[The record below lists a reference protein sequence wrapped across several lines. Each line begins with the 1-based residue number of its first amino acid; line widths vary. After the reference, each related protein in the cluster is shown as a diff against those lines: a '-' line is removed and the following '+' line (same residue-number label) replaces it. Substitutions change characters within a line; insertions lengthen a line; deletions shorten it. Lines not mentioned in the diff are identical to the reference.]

1 MSIETA
7 TIASKATIPSPATK
21 TEQPKVLKPTAL
33 MGAEY
38 AYATYAVT
46 LPEGWTVE
54 DALKPEFW
62 VNVAH
67 KFSKQPVTG
76 EPDKTGAIIELRTV
90 DHAFY
95 ARLYVRAVQERA
107 LIVTLLEAP
116 IYFGPK
122 EVLSFSFS
130 IRWNVGKRGY
140 DIIRKSDNQ
149 IVAGGE
155 KIKTKDDAQAW
166 IDETVKVH

>member
-1 MSIETA
+1 MSLETSITLAKKKPEIEH
-7 TIASKATIPSPATK
+7 
-21 TEQPKVLKPTAL
+21 PKQLKPTAFQ
-33 MGAEY
+33 GAEY
-38 AYATYAVT
+38 AYAVYAVT